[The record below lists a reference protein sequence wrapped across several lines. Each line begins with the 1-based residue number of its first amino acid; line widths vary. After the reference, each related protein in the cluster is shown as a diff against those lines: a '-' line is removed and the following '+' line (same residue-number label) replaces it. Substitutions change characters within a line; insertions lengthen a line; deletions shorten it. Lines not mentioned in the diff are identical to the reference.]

1 MSRVL
6 RWESLRNEIAL
17 RRIVCAF
24 RTFKLD
30 LEPFTCRYVAFKH
43 LNVEINAIVGDDAVH
58 DPAER
63 LKHSTHLG
71 FTESI
76 DKRCLRSFHGSVFLD
91 CRPTDQKAAHE
102 LAFCQRS
109 PMHRMLSS
117 AHRIASVFAASS

>member
-1 MSRVL
+1 MSSVL
-6 RWESLRNEIAL
+6 RWESRRNEIAL

-63 LKHSTHLG
+63 LKHSKHLG

-76 DKRCLRSFHGSVFLD
+76 DK
-91 CRPTDQKAAHE
+91 
-102 LAFCQRS
+102 
-109 PMHRMLSS
+109 M
-117 AHRIASVFAASS
+117 